1 MGRPGNVDISL
12 GAHLV
17 NGLPA
22 QPGNVLLTSSGPQA
36 A

>member
-1 MGRPGNVDISL
+1 MGRPGNIDISL
-12 GAHLV
+12 GANRV

-22 QPGNVLLTSSGPQA
+22 QPGNVLLTSAGPQA